1 MKLLRCACLLHVQRR
16 GSRNSVV
23 EFRRRRSLL
32 KEFRVE
38 RPEASVKNVY
48 AEMASPVEKLAP
60 VNSQKTAITID
71 VLGEETYPKL
81 TEWRRRSLVTRARR
95 VLPLPISLTTD
106 EQIGRIWKQR
116 FRTSISLQNKQLTE
130 KEKLLSE
137 IPDFVKLMMEKDP
150 NLLKNAFPELYARYQ
165 QLLAHLGDNL
175 ADKQSSVPESN
186 EIPYFPF
193 LSQLQN
199 YEPTSK
205 QLQLNK
211 EVENQLLDEEYENYL
226 KHHEVLQYFASNLN
240 KIHHKQY
247 GLEIEGWSSQ
257 LWLR

>member
-1 MKLLRCACLLHVQRR
+1 MKLLRCASLLHVQTR

-38 RPEASVKNVY
+38 RPEANVKNVY
-48 AEMASPVEKLAP
+48 AEMVSPVEKLAP

-130 KEKLLSE
+130 KEKFLSE
-137 IPDFVKLMMEKDP
+137 IPDFVKLMIEKDP
-150 NLLKNAFPELYARYQ
+150 NLLKNAFPEIYAQYQ
-165 QLLAHLGDNL
+165 QLTVHLGDN
-175 ADKQSSVPESN
+175 QSNVPESSDT
-186 EIPYFPF
+186 PYFPF

-205 QLQLNK
+205 QPQLNK
-211 EVENQLLDEEYENYL
+211 DIENQLLDEEYENYL

-257 LWLR
+257 MWLR

>member
-1 MKLLRCACLLHVQRR
+1 MKLLRCASLLHVQTR

-32 KEFRVE
+32 KEFRIE
-38 RPEASVKNVY
+38 RPETNVKNVY

-60 VNSQKTAITID
+60 VNSRKTAITID
-71 VLGEETYPKL
+71 VLGEETYPTL
-81 TEWRRRSLVTRARR
+81 TEWRRRSLVSRARR

-116 FRTSISLQNKQLTE
+116 FRTSISLQNKRLTE
-130 KEKLLSE
+130 KERLLGE

-150 NLLKNAFPELYARYQ
+150 NLLKSAFPEIYARYQ
-165 QLLAHLGDNL
+165 QLSAHLGDNL
-175 ADKQSSVPESN
+175 DNNQSSVPENSV
-186 EIPYFPF
+186 IPYFPF

-199 YEPTSK
+199 YESSNNQPQMSK
-205 QLQLNK
+205 DI
-211 EVENQLLDEEYENYL
+211 ENQLLDEEYENYL
-226 KHHEVLQYFASNLN
+226 KHHEVLQHFASNLN

-257 LWLR
+257 VWLR